1 MLAGAPWNM
10 AEVPL
15 INYGFGEMTHVL
27 ARYTLGCLQYYGA
40 LGINIAI

>member
-1 MLAGAPWNM
+1 M

-27 ARYTLGCLQYYGA
+27 ARYILGCLQYYGE